1 MLEHPLVFPQ
11 NLASVVSTAVLV
23 CAFLASAPARG
34 NWADEIDHDQLEA
47 SQAPTEVVPENPV
60 TPTVRGLRFN
70 DRPFN
75 LQLRIGASTTVG
87 ELGVVAEYDVLDRIN
102 AGIGLGTNVVG
113 LMPGAHV
120 RLRPIVLRNIS
131 GVAVHAVFTE
141 LGLSRGNYSGS
152 LQDGLLAGLCGNDCD
167 GPVYKSKTVW
177 WGQAE
182 VGWEMR
188 WANGI
193 LLRGSAGMAAVIA
206 EPAWQCTIS
215 GNSVPC
221 TGSRPSGW
229 AEVYTFAVGYA
240 F

>member
-1 MLEHPLVFPQ
+1 VLEHAFVFPQ
-11 NLASVVSTAVLV
+11 NLAAVVSTAVLG
-23 CAFLASAPARG
+23 CAFLASAPATA
-34 NWADEIDHDQLEA
+34 NWANEIDGDQLEESNA
-47 SQAPTEVVPENPV
+47 PGKVVPGNPVAPTVP
-60 TPTVRGLRFN
+60 GLRFN
-70 DRPFN
+70 DKPFN

-87 ELGVVAEYDVLDRIN
+87 ELGVVAEYDILDRIN
-102 AGIGLGTNVVG
+102 VGIGLGTNVVG
-113 LMPGAHV
+113 LMPGAHL
-120 RLRPIVLRNIS
+120 RLRPIVSRNIS
-131 GVAVHAVFTE
+131 GVAVHAVFAE

-167 GPVYKSKTVW
+167 GAIYKSKTVW
-177 WGQAE
+177 WGQVE

-193 LLRGSAGMAAVIA
+193 LLRGSTGMAVVIA
-206 EPAWQCTIS
+206 EPAWQCTRS

-221 TGSRPSGW
+221 SGSRPSGW